1 MTKNINQ
8 LISVFSLVFLFSLI
22 LFTDPLN
29 AQTIKGRISGVVVD
43 NATGNPVESSDVRLL
58 SAADSSFV
66 AGTATNAAGNFLLE
80 VIKLWK
86 RP

>member
-29 AQTIKGRISGVVVD
+29 AQTIKGRISGVVVVKSTD
-43 NATGNPVESSDVRLL
+43 NPVLSYDVRLL
-58 SAADSSFV
+58 SDAY
-66 AGTATNAAGNFLLE
+66 
-80 VIKLWK
+80 
-86 RP
+86 

>member
-58 SAADSSFV
+58 SAADSTFV
-66 AGTATNAAGNFLLE
+66 TGSNKAGK
-80 VIKLWK
+80 IHS
-86 RP
+86 